1 MKNTVAHALTL
12 AVGLTFT
19 TSASAEVMSK
29 DQYKAAE
36 KVIEAD
42 YKAGK
47 AGCSQLAGNANDIC
61 VAEAKG
67 KEKIAKAELE
77 AQHEPTAKHRTAVTA
92 AKADAA
98 YDVAKERCDDR
109 AGNEKDVCVK
119 EAKAAKVH
127 ALADAQAQLTSV
139 KANAAAKE
147 TSASANAKASIAG
160 TEARQE
166 ATKEKVAADFAV
178 AKEKCDALAGD
189 SKTLCLNE
197 AKTRFGQN

>member
-1 MKNTVAHALTL
+1 MKNIAAHALTL

-19 TSASAEVMSK
+19 TSAMAEVMSK
-29 DQYKAAE
+29 DQYKSAE

-47 AGCSQLAGNANDIC
+47 SACSPLAGNANDIC

-77 AQHEPTAKHRTAVTA
+77 AQYKPTAKNRTAVQT

-98 YDVAKERCDDR
+98 YAVSVKRCDDR

-127 ALADAQAQLTSV
+127 ALSAAEAQLTTV
-139 KANAAAKE
+139 KANAVASEK
-147 TSASANAKASIAG
+147 SADANTKASTEGA
-160 TEARQE
+160 EARQE
-166 ATKEKVAADFAV
+166 ATKENLAADFAV

-189 SKTLCLNE
+189 TKTQCLND
-197 AKTRFGQN
+197 AKARFRQN